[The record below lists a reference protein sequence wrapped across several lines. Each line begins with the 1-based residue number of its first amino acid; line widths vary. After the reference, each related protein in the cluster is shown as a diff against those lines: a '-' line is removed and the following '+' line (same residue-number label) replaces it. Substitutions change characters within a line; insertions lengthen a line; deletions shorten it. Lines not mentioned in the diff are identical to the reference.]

1 VSLLRR
7 EPAPSTELVVR
18 DRRAAHQVEQR
29 DPRGATQRVGWSSP
43 TLPQVNEWD
52 ANQAERLGYLANVI
66 AFRAVQIRANTIAS
80 IPIVAGRRLGDATSI
95 NPDSPL
101 TRFFGPP
108 PGGPAP
114 RLSARKLIRWTVAR
128 EIISG
133 VRAWEIETVD
143 GSEDGRPV
151 AFWPLA
157 SAHLRALPS
166 DKGTEWFRAFHYG
179 SYHDPVKFKPG
190 NVFYGWVPSGTDFR
204 QPESALQAARFDLSL
219 VTLSDR
225 YGMAFLQNNA
235 VPATVVTTAAFE
247 DDRMRAAF
255 RQQWA
260 AEFQGVRNAGRT
272 HFHEVDDGG
281 EGPVAEAIDVKV
293 LGISQKDARLVEQR
307 HEAMSEVAIALG
319 VPWSKFD
326 ASGRTFDNAEV
337 EDRTFYEETI
347 LPQLLDLQDDINM
360 QIAPRLGDE
369 VVWFDLRGVRALQRR
384 MFTITGTDVPALL
397 DRRVILPNEV
407 RTEVGL
413 DAIDGLD
420 DEPEAPDAPEL
431 PAAPEPDP
439 DPTDDERTPPVPAA
453 RSALM
458 AGLTEPGSQAAAE
471 GQRTPS
477 AAVDLEALEQRRA
490 RIWRTTDAA
499 VTAIEARWVR
509 VMRRLFARQE
519 QATIDR
525 LTGKRGRQAL
535 TRAAEQR
542 DPMPNID
549 PSAVFDQE
557 FWVAQTREA
566 AADLFEETAT
576 NALNRLTME
585 LDIAF
590 DIEAPY
596 VREFIDERAQQLAG
610 NVTQTTYDAIREAMR
625 DGVQAGE
632 SVDDI
637 ATRIRGVFTQASQQR
652 AITIARTEV
661 ISAYSG
667 ATRLGGEQ
675 LPDDVVAGYE
685 WISTRDGRTRSSH
698 AEVDGQVIPRT
709 GAFQV
714 GGEVMAYPGDP
725 AGGARNTVNCRCTV
739 ALLTPEDF
747 AELSALQPRSRP
759 QIEARTAKALLALV
773 THDPEF
779 DLAAWT
785 RAAQEVAA

>member
-1 VSLLRR
+1 MSLLRR
-7 EPAPSTELVVR
+7 TEPAPSTELVIR

-43 TLPQVNEWD
+43 TLPQVNEWNAD
-52 ANQAERLGYLANVI
+52 QAERHGYLANVI
-66 AFRAVQIRANTIAS
+66 AFRAIQIRANTIAS
-80 IPIVAGRRLGDATSI
+80 IPLVAGRRLGDATSI
-95 NPDSPL
+95 NEGSPL
-101 TRFFGPP
+101 ARFFGPP

-114 RLSARKLIRWTVAR
+114 RLSARKLIRWTIAR
-128 EIISG
+128 EIVTG

-166 DKGTEWFRAFHYG
+166 DEGTEWFRAFHYG
-179 SYHDPVKFKPG
+179 SYHKPVKFKPG
-190 NVFYGWVPSGTDFR
+190 NVFYGWVPSGHDFR

-219 VTLSDR
+219 ITLSDR
-225 YGMAFLQNNA
+225 YGMAFLKNNA
-235 VPATVVTTAAFE
+235 VPATVVVTAEFP

-260 AEFQGVRNAGRT
+260 AEFQGVDNAGRT
-272 HFHEVDDGG
+272 HFHEVDPDGD
-281 EGPVAEAIDVKV
+281 GPVGEAIDVKV
-293 LGISQKDARLVEQR
+293 LGLSAKDARLIEQR
-307 HEAMSEVAIALG
+307 KEAMAEVAVALG

-384 MFTITGTDVPALL
+384 MFTISGSDVPQLL
-397 DRRVILPNEV
+397 DRGVILRNEV

-413 DAIDGLD
+413 EAIDGLD
-420 DEPEAPDAPEL
+420 DAPEI
-431 PAAPEPDP
+431 PEVPQVPPAPEPDP
-439 DPTDDERTPPVPAA
+439 DPTDEPRAA
-453 RSALM
+453 RVEEEDEIIA
-458 AGLTEPGSQAAAE
+458 PAE
-471 GQRTPS
+471 TRQ
-477 AAVDLEALEQRRA
+477 VDPEALEQRRA

-549 PSAVFDQE
+549 PSAVFDE
-557 FWVAQTREA
+557 AFWLAQTRDA

-576 NALNRLTME
+576 NALNRLTLE

-596 VREFIDERAQQLAG
+596 VREFIEERAQQLAG
-610 NVTQTTYDAIREAMR
+610 QVTQTTYDAIREAMR
-625 DGVQAGE
+625 DGVAAGE

-637 ATRIRGVFTQASQQR
+637 ATRIRGVFAQASQQR
-652 AITIARTEV
+652 AVTIARTEV

-685 WISTRDGRTRSSH
+685 WIATRDGRTRSAH
-698 AEVDGQVIPRT
+698 AAVDGQVIPRT

-759 QIEARTAKALLALV
+759 QIEARTAKALLGLV
-773 THDPEF
+773 TPDPSF
-779 DLAAWT
+779 DMAAWE
-785 RAAQEVAA
+785 RAAQEAAA